1 MLELLL
7 NNNFLMSILAFAL
20 ILIPAIIIHELGHFF
35 AAKMVGI
42 NVLEFG
48 IGFPPRAVRL
58 FMWGETEFTLNW
70 LPIGGFVRPLGEDMI
85 GPVGDES
92 DYADA
97 EYDGEK
103 PKKNAYI
110 TEREELMARGVPEE
124 RLLSV
129 NQAKPL
135 PRIFFMAAGALAN
148 FVSAI
153 IFFFIAAL
161 VGIPVEVGARVQ
173 VVNIAPNSVF
183 DRAEVEESDAIEL
196 INGEYFRSSQE
207 FFQFWQAAQGRD
219 VTLTMRHADSEEGVP
234 GEAYE
239 ITVQPNVDDVRPF
252 AFVTVVIE
260 NSPGHLGGIVAGDMI
275 VAVNGAPLRMPSP
288 VAHVIAVSEE
298 YAGTEMTLTVIRN
311 GQVFNLTIVPRIDPP
326 KGQGRIG
333 IALQEVFETND
344 GVRFMNANPQ
354 FELIPQSF
362 GFSVQYGFM
371 RTWNTFK
378 LMASIPAQIINGTIS
393 PEEARPVSIVG
404 ISQIGGKF
412 LQQSIREGSPSRVL
426 EFIALI
432 SIFLGATNLLP
443 LPPLDGG
450 RIVFVIIEIVRGKPV
465 PVHIENM
472 VYRVGIALLLALGV
486 VVIIYDIINPLAI
499 G

>member
-35 AAKMVGI
+35 AAKMIGV

-48 IGFPPRAVRL
+48 IGFPPRAARL

-85 GPVGDES
+85 GPVGDETNF
-92 DYADA
+92 DDD
-97 EYDGEK
+97 EEK
-103 PKKNAYI
+103 PKNSAYI
-110 TEREELMARGVPEE
+110 TEREELMARGVPED

-153 IFFFIAAL
+153 VFFFIAAL

-173 VVNIAPNSVF
+173 VVTIAPNSVF
-183 DRAEVEESDAIEL
+183 DRTEVEEGDAIEF

-207 FFQFWQAAQGRD
+207 FFQLWQGFQGQD
-219 VTLTMRHADSEEGVP
+219 VTLTMRHPDSEDGVA

-239 ITVQPNVDDVRPF
+239 VTVQPDVNDVRPF
-252 AFVTVVIE
+252 AYVTVVVE
-260 NSPGHLGGIVAGDMI
+260 GSPAHTGGIAAGDMI
-275 VAVNGAPLRMPSP
+275 VAVNGTPLTMPSP
-288 VAHVIAVSEE
+288 VAQVIAASEE

-311 GQVFNLTIVPRIDPP
+311 GQVLNLVIVPRIDPP

-333 IALQEVFETND
+333 IAIQELFETND
-344 GVRFMNANPQ
+344 GVRFMNANAQ
-354 FELIPQSF
+354 VEFIPQSL
-362 GFSVQYGFM
+362 GFSIQYGFA

-486 VVIIYDIINPLAI
+486 VVIIYDIINPLAL